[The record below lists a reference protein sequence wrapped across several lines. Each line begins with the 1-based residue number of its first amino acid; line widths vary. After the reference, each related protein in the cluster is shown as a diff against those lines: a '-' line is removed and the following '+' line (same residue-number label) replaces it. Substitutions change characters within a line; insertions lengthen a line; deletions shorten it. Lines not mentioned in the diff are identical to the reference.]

1 MSFLITVEQRTVAI
15 IERFGKYSRT
25 LESGL
30 QFKIPF
36 SENVAYRMSLKEEAL
51 SLDDQTAITND
62 NVMVK
67 ISTVL
72 YYKITDP
79 VKAAY

>member
-1 MSFLITVEQRTVAI
+1 
-15 IERFGKYSRT
+15 
-25 LESGL
+25 
-30 QFKIPF
+30 
-36 SENVAYRMSLKEEAL
+36 MSLKEEAL